1 MFYPYR
7 TDTKPRAVWPAH
19 LEHLTMAPT
28 YTWFSSSGRI
38 TLTFANLDQ
47 CRQCAHPG
55 PCDLD
60 VADLST
66 DPAIA
71 AQLAAIDAAD
81 LARELKDY
89 GAWDETE
96 LADHA
101 QNLQRVL
108 WLAACDVHETPA
120 DHLDGVTA

>member
-1 MFYPYR
+1 MS
-7 TDTKPRAVWPAH
+7 
-19 LEHLTMAPT
+19 T
-28 YTWFSSSGRI
+28 YTWQSGSGRI
-38 TLTFANLDQ
+38 CITFANLDQ

-55 PCDLD
+55 PADLD

-71 AQLAAIDAAD
+71 AQLAAIDATE

-89 GAWDETE
+89 GAWADAE
-96 LADHA
+96 LEDHA

-108 WLAACDVHETPA
+108 WLAACDVHEQP
-120 DHLDGVTA
+120 DLYKDES